1 MSGRRGT
8 NRGFG
13 WCSLDARGM
22 LTGGSSG
29 GEPRRRRRD
38 PKEEGVSCGAF
49 LAWVFGGFGRGER
62 GELIGHGLG
71 RGGDAGSRS
80 REDRGVGRALR
91 VLRCGV
97 PCGRGK
103 KEVGP
108 ARQ

>member
-1 MSGRRGT
+1 M
-8 NRGFG
+8 
-13 WCSLDARGM
+13 
-22 LTGGSSG
+22 
-29 GEPRRRRRD
+29 
-38 PKEEGVSCGAF
+38 SCGAF
-49 LAWVFGGFGRGER
+49 LARVFGGFGRGER

-97 PCGRGK
+97 PCARGK

>member
-1 MSGRRGT
+1 
-8 NRGFG
+8 
-13 WCSLDARGM
+13 M

-49 LAWVFGGFGRGER
+49 LARVFGGFGRGER

-97 PCGRGK
+97 PCVRGK